1 MPSSILDSDY
11 YKDMFGTAA
20 MRAIFSDEARL
31 QAWIDTEI
39 ALAQAQVQLGII
51 PQGVDTELAKVAK
64 LENLNVQEMKADFD
78 RVGFPI
84 LPFVKQ
90 LNKACDSETARWVHY
105 GATTQDILDTG
116 MVLQMRNGLHL
127 IELEL
132 KATIEATAQ
141 LAGKHKKTVM
151 AGRTFQQ
158 LAAPITFGYKAGVWL
173 DEMVRHMERMQQLKE
188 RLLVGQCAGAVG
200 TFATLGND
208 GIAVQERMMQLLEL
222 KTADITWHTARDG
235 WAELVSVFAMM
246 AATFAKIANE
256 VAILMRS
263 EVGELSEPFEV
274 GRGASTTLPQKRNPI
289 SCEPIIAIAPKM
301 RELVGSQLTAM
312 IQEHERGVGQM
323 NIEWMVIPEAF
334 ILMSG
339 SLKHMRFILENLW
352 VDENNMRNNLALG
365 GGLLMSESV
374 MMGLAPK
381 VGKAKA
387 HHLVYAAAGKAFE
400 NGLTLKEALM
410 ADAEITKELSEEEID
425 QLINPANYVGC
436 VETMIDRVL
445 KKVQK

>member
-1 MPSSILDSDY
+1 MPSSIIDSDY
-11 YKDMFGTAA
+11 YRDMFGTAV
-20 MRAIFSDEARL
+20 MREIFSDESRL
-31 QAWIDTEI
+31 KVWIATEV
-39 ALAQAQVQLGII
+39 ALARAQVQLGIV
-51 PQGVDTELAKVAK
+51 PEGVDRELERVARV
-64 LENLNVQEMKADFD
+64 ENLDLGEMKSDFD

-90 LNKACDSETARWVHY
+90 LTKACAPETARWIHY

-116 MVLQMRNGLHL
+116 MVLQMKEG
-127 IELEL
+127 ISQVETELDAII
-132 KATIEATAQ
+132 KATAA
-141 LAGKHKKTVM
+141 LAKKYEKTVM

-158 LAAPITFGYKAGVWL
+158 LAAPITFGYKAAVWL
-173 DEMVRHMERMQQLKE
+173 DEMLRHRERLNQLKE
-188 RLLVGQCAGAVG
+188 RVLVGQCAGAVG
-200 TFATLGND
+200 TFATLGD
-208 GIAVQERMMQLLEL
+208 QGINVQRRMMEILGLSPP
-222 KTADITWHTARDG
+222 AITWHTARDS
-235 WAELVSVFAMM
+235 WVELVSLFAMIG
-246 AATFAKIANE
+246 ATFAKIANE

-289 SCEPIIAIAPKM
+289 SCEPIIAIAPRL

-334 ILMSG
+334 IFLSG
-339 SLKHMRFILENLW
+339 SLKHTRFILENLW
-352 VDENNMRNNLALG
+352 VGEDTMRRNLALG

-387 HHLVYAAAGKAFE
+387 HHLVYAAAGKAYE
-400 NGLTLKEALM
+400 QGLSLKRALM
-410 ADAEITKELSEEEID
+410 EEPDITSELTEAEIDRLVD
-425 QLINPANYVGC
+425 PANYIGSAPA
-436 VETMIDRVL
+436 MIEQVL
-445 KKVQK
+445 RKV

>member
-127 IELEL
+127 IEQEL
-132 KATIEATAQ
+132 KVTIEATAQ
-141 LAGKHKKTVM
+141 LAAKHKKTVM

-173 DEMVRHMERMQQLKE
+173 DEMVRHMERLQQLKE

-208 GIAVQERMMQLLEL
+208 GIAVQECMMQLLEL
-222 KTADITWHTARDG
+222 KTPDITWHTARDG